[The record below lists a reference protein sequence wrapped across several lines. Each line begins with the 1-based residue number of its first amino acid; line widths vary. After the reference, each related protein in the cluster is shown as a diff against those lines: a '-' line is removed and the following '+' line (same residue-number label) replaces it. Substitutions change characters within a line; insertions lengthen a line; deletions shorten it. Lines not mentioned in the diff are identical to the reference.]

1 MNMAAVAVEAQN
13 LPMANV
19 LLLNALMNQD
29 GEGTANIQKWARKQL
44 VQMGVEEPTDDEKAE
59 MEQAAQQQQM
69 DPERQLAMAKVAEI
83 GAKAEQFHAKAGEAQ
98 ASSVLKIAQA
108 KAVGG
113 PVEQPDT
120 PDGLDDADKLANI
133 HKTLAEARQIDTATS
148 HMPQKLAIE
157 SHNAMTN
164 RIKVH
169 EQSRMAKFKS
179 LLGGKK

>member
-1 MNMAAVAVEAQN
+1 
-13 LPMANV
+13 
-19 LLLNALMNQD
+19 
-29 GEGTANIQKWARKQL
+29 
-44 VQMGVEEPTDDEKAE
+44 
-59 MEQAAQQQQM
+59 
-69 DPERQLAMAKVAEI
+69 
-83 GAKAEQFHAKAGEAQ
+83 
-98 ASSVLKIAQA
+98 
-108 KAVGG
+108 
-113 PVEQPDT
+113 
-120 PDGLDDADKLANI
+120 LDDADKLANI